1 VAVLILTPRQVS
13 ELEDL
18 SQAAT
23 ALGWSVFQLRNW
35 RIKPIHNETTIAVYG
50 EHLFVEAI
58 AQQLGLSLLEPP
70 VDWLPQLPVE
80 YRLREVRLSELK
92 LLEESWFP
100 AFIKPADDKCFSA
113 QVFDTQNDF
122 PSTDLLPP
130 TTPILISEPVI
141 WEVEFR
147 CFIREKQCATLSVYK
162 RYGESVQ
169 TTENLWLA
177 GEGEI
182 SEANSFIKSLL
193 IDVRVSI
200 PPSVVIDI
208 GRIQGRG
215 WSVIEANPSWASGIY
230 GCNPYEVLYTIARG
244 CRVSSILN
252 EEDKK
257 WVIIRNDDI

>member
-1 VAVLILTPRQVS
+1 MAVLILTPRQVS
-13 ELEDL
+13 ESEDL
-18 SQAAT
+18 SRAAI
-23 ALGWSVFQLRNW
+23 ALGWLVIQLQNW
-35 RIKPIHNETTIAVYG
+35 RIEPIHNETTIAVYG

-70 VDWLPQLPVE
+70 IDCLPQLPIE

-100 AFIKPADDKCFSA
+100 AFIKPADDKCFSP
-113 QVFDTQNDF
+113 QVFNTLNDF
-122 PSTDLLPP
+122 PPTDLLSS

-162 RYGESVQ
+162 RYGEFIQS
-169 TTENLWLA
+169 TENLWSA
-177 GEGEI
+177 DEDEI

-193 IDVRVSI
+193 EDEKVSL
-200 PPSVVIDI
+200 PPSAVIDI

-215 WSVIEANPSWASGIY
+215 WAVIEANPSWASGIY
-230 GCNPYEVLYTIARG
+230 GCDPIEVLLTIARG
-244 CRVSSILN
+244 CRWSNTLTSK
-252 EEDKK
+252 EKR
-257 WVIIRNDDI
+257 WIIERY